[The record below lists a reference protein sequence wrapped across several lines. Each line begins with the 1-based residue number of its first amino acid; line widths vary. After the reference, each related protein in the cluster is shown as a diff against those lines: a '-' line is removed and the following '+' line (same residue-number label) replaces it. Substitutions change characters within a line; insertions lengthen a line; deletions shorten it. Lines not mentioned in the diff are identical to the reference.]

1 MENRDIYYEFTQ
13 DIAGS
18 NNGKDVEEYKAGQR
32 IVENDLNPELFY
44 AWQEKGVIKLAT
56 GDEAVDNFLNGDT
69 DDIPEGTEEI
79 DIDDVEG
86 AGEVIVAGDG
96 GTFVVEGEAEGET
109 EAEGEAG
116 ADNTEGTE
124 DTEGTEGE
132 DTDKPSQPEEL
143 TDERIGDLVYQA
155 KEILEVPEGEGLKD
169 EDIARLKEIGIE
181 LKIAGMMSSQKPQ
194 TILDKIN
201 GYIDEYE
208 NVGEDIPE

>member
-96 GTFVVEGEAEGET
+96 GTFVVEGEA
-109 EAEGEAG
+109 G
-116 ADNTEGTE
+116 ADNTE
-124 DTEGTEGE
+124 DTEGAEGAEGE

>member
-96 GTFVVEGEAEGET
+96 GTFVVEGEA
-109 EAEGEAG
+109 G

-124 DTEGTEGE
+124 DTEGAEGAEGE

>member
-96 GTFVVEGEAEGET
+96 GTFVVEGEA
-109 EAEGEAG
+109 G
-116 ADNTEGTE
+116 ADNTEDTE
-124 DTEGTEGE
+124 DTEGAEGE